1 MLAVSADGA
10 TPLSLLLVLA
20 VAPTIFLLWFF
31 YNQDRYRHE
40 SKKLM
45 AITFLLGALMTFP
58 AAILEL
64 SAKSLFPEGNTLFAV
79 FLFYLLEVAVF
90 EEGLKFFAVRI
101 YAYNSKMF
109 VEPMDGLIL
118 GVTAALG
125 FATVENIL
133 YVLQFGLA
141 TAIVRAIISVPSHAL
156 YGAIIG
162 FYLGEAKFRRRP
174 LLALRGL
181 VAAIFL
187 HAIFDTT
194 ATVLPSVIGIIVL
207 IAFVLVLYYRVVK
220 GEIQEA
226 EEESPFRPGG
236 RRALGDQ
243 VKSQKKGF
251 SSAEWLILD
260 FAQTRQKTTSAGL

>member
-1 MLAVSADGA
+1 M
-10 TPLSLLLVLA
+10 LA

-45 AITFLLGALMTFP
+45 AITFLLGALATFP

-64 SAKSLFPEGNTLFAV
+64 VAKTLFPEGDTLFAI
-79 FLFYLLEVAVF
+79 FLYYLLEVAVF
-90 EEGLKFFAVRI
+90 EEGLKFLAVRA

-133 YVLQFGLA
+133 YVFQFGIA

-162 FYLGEAKFRRRP
+162 FYLGEAKFRRKP
-174 LLALRGL
+174 SLALRGL

-194 ATVLPSVIGIIVL
+194 ATVLPSVIAIIAL
-207 IAFVLVLYYRVVK
+207 IAFVIVLYYRVVK

-226 EEESPFRPGG
+226 EAESPFRPGG
-236 RRALGDQ
+236 RRALGIEL
-243 VKSQKKGF
+243 KGKKKNC
-251 SSAEWLILD
+251 SDSAEWLILD
-260 FAQTRQKTTSAGL
+260 FAQIRQKTATRWASSSAR